1 MNEKRP
7 ESGENRTD
15 AERRRV
21 SLSEALARLPGE
33 RGERFAPVFEHGSL
47 LVEIYAPRGN
57 DPQQPH
63 TRDEAYIV
71 VEGRG
76 EFVQGESRVEFGAG
90 DFLFVPAGVAHRF
103 ENFTDDLVV
112 WVVFYGA
119 EGGEEEGQR

>member
-1 MNEKRP
+1 M
-7 ESGENRTD
+7 
-15 AERRRV
+15 